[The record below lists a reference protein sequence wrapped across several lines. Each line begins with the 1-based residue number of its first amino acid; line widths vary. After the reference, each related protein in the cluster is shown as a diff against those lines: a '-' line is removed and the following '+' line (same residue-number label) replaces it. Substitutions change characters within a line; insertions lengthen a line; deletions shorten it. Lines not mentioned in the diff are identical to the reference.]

1 MLTKKTKTILNLTAI
16 AIITIFIA
24 FACSEKPTE
33 AQNLSAAEQV
43 GQTPEPE
50 FPSDNLANKLTI
62 DANKDLSQFNG
73 LSFKSGSYILY
84 NDKRTIYHY
93 ADVKVDSA
101 SKPYISEVTKDAN
114 GNVVGEECKFYI
126 VSNESGA
133 VYHLEGVRYAHRITA
148 KVVFTEEGYLRIKF
162 SSYSGEIIYSLIGKT
177 SEEPVDGPGEVVGES
192 KLPNDKYYV
201 SVIRYIGQWWY
212 KFNDT
217 FLYVKDGN
225 IYKTTTTNLDSDY
238 KYIYTTPPEFST
250 FEKIYSPDSPLKTN
264 GNIYVDEYNL
274 ELHAY
279 WGGEGYRH
287 TFDTTVDGGFE
298 STHEFTFYSNF
309 SFVVERVGH
318 SNVNHHVME
327 YNPVIFYKEFKKN

>member
-1 MLTKKTKTILNLTAI
+1 MITKKTKFLWLMVI
-16 AIITIFIA
+16 AILTVLVA

-62 DANKDLSQFNG
+62 DANKGLSQFNG

-84 NDKRTIYHY
+84 NDKRTIYYY

-133 VYHLEGVRYAHRITA
+133 VYHLEGVRYAHRVTA

-177 SEEPVDGPGEVVGES
+177 SEEPVDGPGEVGGDYIPEIYLGYYTNITGGYFIANNGVTVYSNLVRFGYQFWTET
-192 KLPNDKYYV
+192 DFYV
-201 SVIRYIGQWWY
+201 SVSNYIGQNTWY
-212 KFNDT
+212 WDSG
-217 FLYVKDGN
+217 YVGDYFDLHLEFIRNENGEILLN
-225 IYKTTTTNLDSDY
+225 YIRLGPGLGQRSTNVYRKTDN
-238 KYIYTTPPEFST
+238 
-250 FEKIYSPDSPLKTN
+250 N
-264 GNIYVDEYNL
+264 
-274 ELHAY
+274 
-279 WGGEGYRH
+279 
-287 TFDTTVDGGFE
+287 
-298 STHEFTFYSNF
+298 
-309 SFVVERVGH
+309 
-318 SNVNHHVME
+318 
-327 YNPVIFYKEFKKN
+327 

>member
-192 KLPNDKYYV
+192 KLPDDKYYV
-201 SVIRYIGQWWY
+201 SNEHYVGYIRVYYYTNYFVWLYI
-212 KFNDT
+212 
-217 FLYVKDGN
+217 KDGN
-225 IYKTTTTNLDSDY
+225 IYKSVSIYSN
-238 KYIYTTPPEFST
+238 YTTPPPQEVAK
-250 FEKIYSPDSPLKTN
+250 FEKIDAPLKTS
-264 GNIYVDEYNL
+264 GNINDYF
-274 ELHAY
+274 
-279 WGGEGYRH
+279 GEGYTH
-287 TFDTTVDGGFE
+287 TFDTDTGNGIDHKFN
-298 STHEFTFYSNF
+298 FYSNF
-309 SFVVERVGH
+309 SFIEESH
-318 SNVNHHVME
+318 FSHTS
-327 YNPVIFYKEFKKN
+327 YYKEFKRN